1 MKKTNLLIGCGLAVA
16 SLMIPAQSVLA
27 QGQDTTS
34 KNHYYEL
41 KFGDNWYMSGGA
53 GINLFMIQNIPGVDN
68 DRPLTAA
75 GTFAIGKWLTPYTG
89 LRLEVA
95 GAPLKIY
102 YPANEDATA
111 WNKKNVGYVGV
122 YGDFMWDMCNTF
134 GGYNE
139 KRVVS
144 VIPFAGISFL
154 TATRD
159 NFEGRKPYVFPMSAG
174 LKINF
179 RLSHY
184 VDFYLQDRF
193 TFTPDEFDGLEG
205 GYFLEP
211 IMTASAGFTVKF
223 GKNRFTSY
231 NPYDQQ
237 LLVNQ
242 LNQQINQ
249 LRSDLNACQSRPVE
263 TIVQEFVAPQ
273 CPPVSALTS
282 VVRFRI
288 NSAKIAREEQV
299 NVYNASEWLKA
310 NTNYNVEVT
319 GFADKDTG
327 TPEYNLDLSQRRAQ
341 AVADELVNTY
351 GIDPSRIA
359 VVAKG
364 SAEQAYPD
372 HNNWNR
378 VVIFVTKQ

>member
-1 MKKTNLLIGCGLAVA
+1 MKKNTLLVGCLAFA
-16 SLMIPAQSVLA
+16 SLLVPAQSVMA
-27 QGQDTTS
+27 QATDTTS
-34 KNHYYEL
+34 KNHYYETG
-41 KFGDNWYMSGGA
+41 FGSNWFISAGA
-53 GINLFMIQNIPGVDN
+53 GINLFMIQNIPGIDN

-75 GTFAIGKWLTPYTG
+75 GQFAIGKWLTPYTG

-102 YPANEDATA
+102 GLQEDNTWA
-111 WNKKNVGYVGV
+111 KKNVGYVGV

-154 TATRD
+154 TTTKD
-159 NFEGRKPYVFPMSAG
+159 NFDGRKPYVFPASAG

-184 VDFYLQDRF
+184 VDLYLQDRF
-193 TFTPDEFDGLEG
+193 TFTSDIFDGLEG

-211 IMTASAGFTVKF
+211 IMTATAGITVKF
-223 GKNRFTSY
+223 GKNRFTAY

-249 LRSDLNACQSRPVE
+249 LRGDLQACQNRPTQTV
-263 TIVQEFVAPQ
+263 VQQAN
-273 CPPVSALTS
+273 CPECPVCDLTS

-299 NVYNASEWLKA
+299 NVYNASEWLKK
-310 NTNYNVEVT
+310 NTGYKVEVT
-319 GFADKDTG
+319 GYADKDTG
-327 TPEYNLDLSQRRAQ
+327 TAEYNLDLSQRRAQ

-351 GIDPSRIA
+351 GIDPSRISI
-359 VVAKG
+359 VAKG

-378 VVIFVTKQ
+378 VVIFVTQK